1 MSDPRV
7 LLANSPMSLF
17 QWAAVLTTFAMS
29 ALDGFDVLAVTLV
42 APSLV
47 HQWHVNPA
55 ALGLVFSVGL
65 VGMAFGSFVVAPLG
79 DIAGRRTLA
88 RVALVVMTVGMFL
101 SVRANGVAMLALYRL
116 ITGIGIGAVV
126 AIINPLAAEYANIR
140 RRELAI
146 GLMAIGFPLGGV
158 LGGLSAAYL
167 LTHGGWRAVFMVGG
181 VFGLGLTAASLV
193 LLPEPIAFL
202 VEKQGPRALAHV
214 NRFLR
219 HCGHAA
225 VESLPPRAE
234 AKAVIRPFEIFHVD
248 HLRSTLHMSAILFL
262 FVVTVYFFLSWIP
275 LMVTAAGFTPSMAA
289 RVAVMANVS
298 GAIGGSLIGWAAGRF
313 PLKPLSFTAV
323 LGMGIGAIVFGYAGG
338 QLVALTVTAAL
349 GGFFAHSGMVSM
361 HSLIAR
367 TFPSHMRAS
376 GAGFALGMGRIGSAL
391 APAVAGYLFNTGMS
405 RGQVSVVMGSS
416 AVLAAL
422 LLLTFHVNSRALVA
436 NPSTSED
443 LGAIAPAL

>member
-1 MSDPRV
+1 MSV
-7 LLANSPMSLF
+7 F

-47 HQWHVNPA
+47 HQWHVSPA

-65 VGMAFGSFVVAPLG
+65 VGMAFGSFIVAPLG
-79 DIAGRRTLA
+79 DVAGRRTLA
-88 RVALVVMTVGMFL
+88 QIALAIMTVGMFL
-101 SVRANGVAMLALYRL
+101 SARADGLGLLALYRL
-116 ITGIGIGAVV
+116 ITGVGIGAVI

-158 LGGLSAAYL
+158 FGGLSAAYL

-181 VFGLGLTAASLV
+181 VFGLVLAVASLV

-202 VEKQGPRALAHV
+202 VERRGPKALAHV

-219 HCGHAA
+219 RCGHLA
-225 VESLPPRAE
+225 VESLPPRA
-234 AKAVIRPFEIFHVD
+234 AVKAAIRPFEIFHVD
-248 HLRSTLHMSAILFL
+248 HLRGTAQMSAILFL
-262 FVVTVYFFLSWIP
+262 FVVTVFFFLSWIP
-275 LMVTAAGFTPSMAA
+275 LMVTAAGFTPSVAA
-289 RVAVMANVS
+289 RVTVVANLS
-298 GAIGGSLIGWAAGRF
+298 GAVGGSLIGWAAGRL

-323 LGMGIGAIVFGYAGG
+323 LGMGLAAMVFGYAGG
-338 QLVALTVTAAL
+338 HLLALTLTAAL

-376 GAGFALGMGRIGSAL
+376 GAGFTLGMGRIGSAL

-405 RGQVSVVMGSS
+405 RGLVSVVMGTS
-416 AVLAAL
+416 AVLSAL
-422 LLLTFHVNSRALVA
+422 LLLSFHVRGRARA
-436 NPSTSED
+436 TDPPTSED
-443 LGAIAPAL
+443 LGAVAPAV